1 MANDYIERK
10 KMNSFLKS
18 KLFTPLLL
26 SLTLGLEPFTPE
38 PHLMGKIR
46 WVIGGG
52 LGVSAM
58 DVFDFFLHGAPW
70 IWLVYTLG
78 TSLKTSAKI

>member
-1 MANDYIERK
+1 
-10 KMNSFLKS
+10 
-18 KLFTPLLL
+18 
-26 SLTLGLEPFTPE
+26 
-38 PHLMGKIR
+38 LMGKIR

-58 DVFDFFLHGAPW
+58 DVFDLVLHGAPW